1 MSEAAKKS
9 MAKDDR
15 AAQVAALYARA
26 FAEYGTRALW
36 SLRQLE
42 QPTLEDALAITRSL
56 RVEGDMGGRRLAE
69 EIERLAGAD
78 QQDTVGRARR
88 HRPVPRS

>member
-1 MSEAAKKS
+1 
-9 MAKDDR
+9 
-15 AAQVAALYARA
+15 
-26 FAEYGTRALW
+26 
-36 SLRQLE
+36 
-42 QPTLEDALAITRSL
+42 
-56 RVEGDMGGRRLAE
+56 MGGRRLAE